1 MKIRLDL
8 GIQQDRGPSVHE
20 IEDFDD
26 MLLFTRRIS
35 RNAGDIFEVY
45 LDFFK
50 WLTPFQ
56 WLAFPASLLS
66 DAFFH
71 LWIGLRIRRFA
82 PQGFSKQHTAISW
95 RSFTQAFSPF
105 LDPSDRS
112 TNPVRQFLLGPLRMQ
127 LHEPLEHRSISNPVF
142 LLHHTLLSRKFLSRQ
157 KCTVEKLQGSL
168 AGLRFAETEGS

>member
-56 WLAFPASLLS
+56 WLAFPASLLA
-66 DAFFH
+66 DASISAQDPPNRARGTREC
-71 LWIGLRIRRFA
+71 LSAVVQSRVARQVIQDCAW
-82 PQGFSKQHTAISW
+82 SW
-95 RSFTQAFSPF
+95 R
-105 LDPSDRS
+105 
-112 TNPVRQFLLGPLRMQ
+112 
-127 LHEPLEHRSISNPVF
+127 PLEMFWWGITDR
-142 LLHHTLLSRKFLSRQ
+142 
-157 KCTVEKLQGSL
+157 
-168 AGLRFAETEGS
+168 